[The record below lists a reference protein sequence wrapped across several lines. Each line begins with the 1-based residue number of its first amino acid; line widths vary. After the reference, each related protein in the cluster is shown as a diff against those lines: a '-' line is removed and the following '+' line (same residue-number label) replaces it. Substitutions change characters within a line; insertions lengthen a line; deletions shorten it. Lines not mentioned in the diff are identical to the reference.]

1 MLIIFQSLI
10 VSNDGERLVATNR
23 YDHSISVFDK
33 QLNIIKVHHESLPQ
47 RKLDTCTG
55 FGIDADGII
64 YLQEGTNII
73 ATALGGNCRTLLS
86 NEDGIHFK
94 GSAAYDQQLRRIVI
108 GYPGSDRLK
117 IWQL

>member
-23 YDHSISVFDK
+23 YDHSVSVFDK

-55 FGIDADGII
+55 FGIDSDGII

-86 NEDGIHFK
+86 IEDGIHFK